1 MYNFFE
7 LQIVVEICVGFLYL
21 SLLLDLPALGH
32 RQGPLALL
40 QICSLADLLFTGYIE
55 SQKAVL
61 RIETAEI
68 KWFLRFSIA
77 MIRPKFKKSC

>member
-32 RQGPLALL
+32 REGPLALL
-40 QICSLADLLFTGYIE
+40 HVCSLAALLLGGYIQ

-61 RIETAEI
+61 KIESAKI

-77 MIRPKFKKSC
+77 II

>member
-32 RQGPLALL
+32 REGPLALL
-40 QICSLADLLFTGYIE
+40 HVCSLTALHIWWLYIE
-55 SQKAVL
+55 PKSS
-61 RIETAEI
+61 I
-68 KWFLRFSIA
+68 KN
-77 MIRPKFKKSC
+77 

>member
-32 RQGPLALL
+32 REGPLALL
-40 QICSLADLLFTGYIE
+40 HVCSLTALLFGGYI
-55 SQKAVL
+55 
-61 RIETAEI
+61 
-68 KWFLRFSIA
+68 
-77 MIRPKFKKSC
+77 